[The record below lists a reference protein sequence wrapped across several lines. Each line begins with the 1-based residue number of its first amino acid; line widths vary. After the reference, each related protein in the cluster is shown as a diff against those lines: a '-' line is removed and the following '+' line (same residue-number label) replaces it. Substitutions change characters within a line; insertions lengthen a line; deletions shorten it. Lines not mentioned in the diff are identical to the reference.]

1 MNTGRT
7 AILFALLAA
16 TAALATGCGGDDD
29 EETTAPETV
38 ATGAAGEL
46 TADQWVSQADAIC
59 TQGDRAQDVAI
70 RDFFDEEG
78 IPQDQRP
85 SSAQIQQLT
94 SEVIIPNIES
104 QIDGVAELPR
114 PEEEADLIDQF
125 IDQANQDLDRLK
137 ADPSLI
143 EGSDDPFAET
153 SELADQLGLKECAS

>member
-7 AILFALLAA
+7 AIPFALLAA
-16 TAALATGCGGDDD
+16 TAALAAGCGGDDD
-29 EETTAPETV
+29 ETTAPETV

-70 RDFFDEEG
+70 RDFFDEQG

-85 SSAQIQQLT
+85 SSAQIQQLA

-125 IDQANQDLDRLK
+125 IDQANADVDRLK
-137 ADPSLI
+137 DDPSLI

-153 SELADQLGLKECAS
+153 SKLAGQLGLKECAS